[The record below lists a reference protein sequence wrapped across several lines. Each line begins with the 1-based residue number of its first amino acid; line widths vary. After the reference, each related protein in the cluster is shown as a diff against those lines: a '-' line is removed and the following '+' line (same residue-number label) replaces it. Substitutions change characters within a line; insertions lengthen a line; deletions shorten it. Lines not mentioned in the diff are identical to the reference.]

1 MKTILE
7 TARLSLREFTPEDY
21 GALCLMLRDAETM
34 YAYEHAFSE
43 SEAHAWLQNQ
53 LDRYAKYGLG
63 LWAVTL
69 KATGELIGQ
78 CGLTMQNAD
87 EFGEVV
93 EVGYIFRRDFW
104 HRGYASEAAIACRD
118 YAFEKLGV
126 PEVYSIIRVGNAAS
140 ENVARRNGM
149 TPRGALMKHYYGMDM
164 PHTIFSVRTEELS
177 RDPGTP

>member
-1 MKTILE
+1 MTGLE
-7 TARLSLREFTPEDY
+7 TQRLLLRELEEGDLP
-21 GALCLMLRDAETM
+21 GLRAILQDAETM

-43 SEAHAWLQNQ
+43 AEAHAWLQNQ
-53 LDRYAKYGLG
+53 LDRYAKYGFG
-63 LWAVTL
+63 LWAVIL

-164 PHTIFSVRTEELS
+164 PHTIFSVRAGELS

>member
-43 SEAHAWLQNQ
+43 AEAHAWLQNQ
-53 LDRYAKYGLG
+53 LDRYAKYGFG
-63 LWAVTL
+63 LWAVIL

-78 CGLTMQNAD
+78 CGLTMQNAG

-104 HRGYASEAAIACRD
+104 HRGYASEAAIACGTTPLRSS
-118 YAFEKLGV
+118 ACRRCSQSSAWATQPPKTW
-126 PEVYSIIRVGNAAS
+126 RAAT
-140 ENVARRNGM
+140 A
-149 TPRGALMKHYYGMDM
+149 
-164 PHTIFSVRTEELS
+164 
-177 RDPGTP
+177 

>member
-1 MKTILE
+1 M
-7 TARLSLREFTPEDY
+7 
-21 GALCLMLRDAETM
+21 
-34 YAYEHAFSE
+34 
-43 SEAHAWLQNQ
+43 
-53 LDRYAKYGLG
+53 
-63 LWAVTL
+63 VL
-69 KATGELIGQ
+69 KDKGTLIGQ

-126 PEVYSIIRVGNAAS
+126 PEVFSIIRVGNAAS
-140 ENVARRNGM
+140 ANVARRNGM

>member
-43 SEAHAWLQNQ
+43 AEAYAWLQNQ
-53 LDRYAKYGLG
+53 LDRYAKYGFG
-63 LWAVTL
+63 LWAVIL

-126 PEVYSIIRVGNAAS
+126 PEVFSIIRVGNAAS

-149 TPRGALMKHYYGMDM
+149 TPCGALMKHYYGMDM

>member
-78 CGLTMQNAD
+78 CGLTMQNAG

-104 HRGYASEAAIACRD
+104 HRGYASEATIACRD

-126 PEVYSIIRVGNAAS
+126 PEVYSIIRVGNVSS

>member
-7 TARLSLREFTPEDY
+7 TARLSLREFAPEDY

-43 SEAHAWLQNQ
+43 AEAHAWLQNQ
-53 LDRYAKYGLG
+53 LDRYAKYGFG
-63 LWAVTL
+63 LWAVIL
-69 KATGELIGQ
+69 KESGELIGQ
-78 CGLTMQNAD
+78 CGLTMQNAG

-93 EVGYIFRRDFW
+93 EVGYIFRRDCW

-126 PEVYSIIRVGNAAS
+126 PEVFSIIRVGNVSS

-149 TPRGALMKHYYGMDM
+149 KPRGALMKYYYGMDM

-177 RDPGTP
+177 RDPDTP

>member
-7 TARLSLREFTPEDY
+7 TARLSLREFAPEDY

-43 SEAHAWLQNQ
+43 AEAHAWLQNQ
-53 LDRYAKYGLG
+53 LDRYAKYGFG
-63 LWAVTL
+63 LWAVIL

-93 EVGYIFRRDFW
+93 GTTPLR
-104 HRGYASEAAIACRD
+104 SSACRRCSQSS
-118 YAFEKLGV
+118 AWATQPPKTW
-126 PEVYSIIRVGNAAS
+126 RAAT
-140 ENVARRNGM
+140 A
-149 TPRGALMKHYYGMDM
+149 
-164 PHTIFSVRTEELS
+164 
-177 RDPGTP
+177 